1 MRYFENFQVGDT
13 FVLGSLK
20 VTEED
25 IIAFAKQFDPQPFHI
40 DPERAKD
47 SIFGGLVAS
56 GCHILS
62 LFMRLFYDGVLHE
75 TASIG
80 SPGADEIRW
89 LTPVRPGDVLS
100 GRFAVLEKRHSRSRP
115 NLGIIHS
122 SCALFNQAGDV
133 VMTMKGVHF
142 VGQGPGGVTEADLLN
157 DKTDK

>member
-40 DPERAKD
+40 DPERARD

-80 SPGADEIRW
+80 SPGVAPTSESSI
-89 LTPVRPGDVLS
+89 LAVHCSTRPAMWS
-100 GRFAVLEKRHSRSRP
+100 
-115 NLGIIHS
+115 
-122 SCALFNQAGDV
+122 
-133 VMTMKGVHF
+133 
-142 VGQGPGGVTEADLLN
+142 
-157 DKTDK
+157 